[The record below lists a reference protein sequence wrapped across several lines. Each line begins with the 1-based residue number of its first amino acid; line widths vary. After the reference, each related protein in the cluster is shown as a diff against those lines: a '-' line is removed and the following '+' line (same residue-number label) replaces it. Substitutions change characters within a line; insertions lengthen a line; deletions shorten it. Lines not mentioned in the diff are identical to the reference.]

1 MSVNG
6 TVYKLIEKTKPEN
19 ALYVGSTTT
28 PLKYRYASHKCC
40 EKMNPKRCIYAH
52 TIEKGGMSKFELIPL
67 VKIECTRKELLKLE
81 NAFIEILK
89 PKLNMRK
96 SYTGITMDANYF
108 RNYKKQFGSETEFCE
123 CGKMIRKDNISRHR
137 KTKSHKTQMNKAYLG
152 QNKTTGEN

>member
-67 VKIECTRKELLKLE
+67 VK
-81 NAFIEILK
+81 
-89 PKLNMRK
+89 NMRK

-152 QNKTTGEN
+152 PNKTTGEN